1 MKKKL
6 EITPAIH
13 TGIESQDRKKITEG
27 LSKLLAGTYTLYL
40 KTQKFHWNVTG
51 PFFESLHKMFEAQYL
66 ELIPAVDSLAERIRA
81 LGYPAPGSFTEFSK
95 LSEVS
100 EQTRIPDSGEMIH
113 ELIEDHEKLARAA
126 REIFP
131 VAEDATDQA
140 TADLVTGRMEVHEKT
155 AWMLRSF
162 LS

>member
-51 PFFESLHKMFEAQYL
+51 PFFESLHKMFELSDPMAGVSL
-66 ELIPAVDSLAERIRA
+66 NNLIHIA
-81 LGYPAPGSFTEFSK
+81 
-95 LSEVS
+95 
-100 EQTRIPDSGEMIH
+100 
-113 ELIEDHEKLARAA
+113 
-126 REIFP
+126 
-131 VAEDATDQA
+131 
-140 TADLVTGRMEVHEKT
+140 
-155 AWMLRSF
+155 
-162 LS
+162 